1 MPPGV
6 ACQTSRS
13 MRDIL
18 ARLRAGEI
26 TVDEAAA
33 ELRHTQLVELGG
45 RARMD
50 LGRVA
55 RRGLPEVILAAGKS
69 PEAAAGLAVAL
80 ALAQGQGL
88 LSRLTDPHWTALESA
103 AGTLEIDRY
112 TGSARVRRPGFAVS
126 PTGGR
131 SALITAG
138 TSDLAVADEA
148 RMILEATGVE
158 ARLVFDVGVA
168 GLHRLIEPLADLT
181 AWNPDVI
188 VVAAGMDGVLPGIVA
203 GLVDVPVIGV
213 PVSTGYGMG
222 GEGQGALVTML
233 QSCAT
238 GLTVV
243 NIDNGVGA
251 GAAAALIALRAA
263 AARRS
268 RPAPARQS
276 RARR

>member
-1 MPPGV
+1 
-6 ACQTSRS
+6 

-18 ARLRAGEI
+18 TRLRAGEI
-26 TVDEAAA
+26 TIDEAVA

-50 LGRVA
+50 LGRTA
-55 RRGLPEVILAAGKS
+55 RRGLPEVVLAAGKT
-69 PEAAAGLAVAL
+69 PEAAAALAVAL
-80 ALAQGQGL
+80 AREQGQGL
-88 LSRLTDPHWTALESA
+88 VSRLSDAHWSALEAA
-103 AGTLEIDRY
+103 AGTLEVDRY
-112 TGSARVRRPGFAVS
+112 TGSARVRRPGFTVESA
-126 PTGGR
+126 GGR
-131 SALITAG
+131 AALITAG

-148 RMILEATGVE
+148 RMVLEATGVE

-168 GLHRLIEPLADLT
+168 GLHRLLEPLADLAT
-181 AWNPDVI
+181 WAPDVI

-222 GEGQGALVTML
+222 GEGHGALVTML
-233 QSCAT
+233 QSCST

-243 NIDNGVGA
+243 NIDNGIGA
-251 GAAAALIALRAA
+251 GAAAALIALRAG

-268 RPAPARQS
+268 RPTPGRQS